1 MAPPLLHAL
10 RRFAFGFADTVVT
23 LPILRWTW
31 RGLADDAFAGDL
43 PEFRPADRD
52 AVRCL
57 DASGVLVYCV
67 CSLEPAEGEEQV
79 DWALG
84 ALPGL
89 ELWSVTPAELPG
101 LEQAVT
107 ARGLVRTHPGMA
119 PGGREG
125 GMDGFFV
132 ARFRRR

>member
-1 MAPPLLHAL
+1 MQRALLAN
-10 RRFAFGFADTVVT
+10 AF
-23 LPILRWTW
+23 
-31 RGLADDAFAGDL
+31 
-43 PEFRPADRD
+43 
-52 AVRCL
+52 RCL

-67 CSLEPAEGEEQV
+67 CSLEPAEGEAQV
-79 DWALG
+79 EWALD

-89 ELWSVTPAELPG
+89 ELWPVTPAELPG
-101 LEQAVT
+101 LENAVT

-119 PGGREG
+119 PGGHEG